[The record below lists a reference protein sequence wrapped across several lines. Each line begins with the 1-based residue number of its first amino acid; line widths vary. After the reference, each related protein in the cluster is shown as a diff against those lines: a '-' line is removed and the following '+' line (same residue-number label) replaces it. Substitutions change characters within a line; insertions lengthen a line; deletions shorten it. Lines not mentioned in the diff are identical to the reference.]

1 MALTCPVG
9 MTETSTVVISTS
21 EHDNRQ
27 GTSGSLLPGC
37 RAKIV
42 GLDGKLITEYN
53 QPGELLVQSP
63 SVVLGYLNNAQATTE
78 SFIHDEDGR
87 WMKTGDEVI
96 VTKSP
101 LGNEHFTVVD
111 RLKELIKV
119 KVSTGSSSLS

>member
-1 MALTCPVG
+1 

-21 EHDNRQ
+21 EHDIVQ

-37 RAKIV
+37 RAKVI
-42 GLDGKLITEYN
+42 GFDGKEITGYN
-53 QPGELLVQSP
+53 QPGELLIQSP
-63 SVVLGYLNNAQATTE
+63 SVTLGYLNNAQATTE
-78 SFIHDEDGR
+78 SYIHDDDGR

-101 LGNEHFTVVD
+101 LGNEHFSVVD

-119 KVSTGSSSLS
+119 KVRARLANFMSAKYD